1 MRIIIDLF
9 PSHFVA
15 APAASYEPLTDLKS
29 QPVPKDAGYV
39 SKARVVVT
47 EELIAVAQDGPTG
60 AQIVFQEAYTEPPI
74 IKDGE
79 YWLTTKSGKQLSFKK
94 DTNCGC
100 GSRLRSWNAY
110 RTLTSIKD
118 AQK

>member
-1 MRIIIDLF
+1 MRIVIDLF

-15 APAASYEPLTDLKS
+15 ASPGTFDPITELRS
-29 QPVPKDAGYV
+29 QPAPRGIGYV
-39 SKARVVVT
+39 SMARIVITEEVVV
-47 EELIAVAQDGPTG
+47 VAKDGPEG
-60 AQIVFQEAYTEPPI
+60 AQVVFQEAYDEPPI

-79 YWLTTKSGKQLSFKK
+79 YWLKTRSGKQLSFKK

-118 AQK
+118 TQK